1 METLILHLHTELA
14 EDGRN
19 VTSDGL
25 DLAHGYGTVYY
36 RKKEV
41 QHVFNSSVQV
51 TTETL
56 VAMMVKNKAF
66 AKACRHPA
74 IQGMGSHDSLMLLCN
89 DQFSDLIA
97 GGVSVMEAFVASHD
111 PDVRHILEEDAM
123 LAIHEMFASMAEG
136 ELGVGVFHE
145 PFITLAAHLCGLR
158 DIQCLD
164 ILEGIVFEYRGGN
177 NIVAKRMLIC

>member
-1 METLILHLHTELA
+1 METLILQRHSELA
-14 EDGRN
+14 KDGRH
-19 VTSDGL
+19 VSSDGMEM
-25 DLAHGYGTVYY
+25 AHAYGLIYY
-36 RKKEV
+36 RKREV
-41 QHVFNSSVQV
+41 HHVFTSPVQV
-51 TTETL
+51 TVETM
-56 VAMMVKNKAF
+56 VAMMVNNKAF

-74 IQGMGSHDSLMLLCN
+74 IQGMGSHDSLILLCN
-89 DQFSDLIA
+89 DQFSDLSA

-111 PDVRHILEEDAM
+111 PDVRHILEEEAM

-177 NIVAKRMLIC
+177 NIVAKRMLIS